1 VSSSAIIC
9 CLAGFWMV
17 GDEPLDHST
26 FSANRARLLE
36 HAGAKELFRGVV
48 KQAYALKLP
57 FD

>member
-1 VSSSAIIC
+1 
-9 CLAGFWMV
+9 MV

-36 HAGAKELFRGVV
+36 HGGAKELFRGVV